1 MGLWDDSTE
10 ESGIV
15 ENQYIID
22 PSSGLNL
29 ICEILPKNM
38 QKKTDKIDNMLDKQL
53 VRTISYIEDANIDL
67 LGLEKRLQKLS
78 DQIVEYK
85 KIKLLTNKTVV
96 GVGGRFSA
104 GKSAF
109 INSLLNNS
117 GDEIV
122 LPENQNP
129 TTSIPTYILSG
140 EENKIQAY
148 LKDDRI
154 LLLKAEASAALTH
167 EFYEKYKI
175 GFSRFIRNL
184 VVYRNDFP
192 ENFSEKIVLLDTPG
206 YNKSD
211 IDATDALSD
220 EYLSSKQLK
229 AIDRLIW
236 LVDID
241 NGTIQDKDLQFIN
254 KLVTDKPI
262 LFIFNKADLKT
273 DEEIKKV
280 LSTSKKIIADNHINA
295 FGITAYSSRD
305 KKEYFKKEYFKKDI
319 ISCFFDQA
327 VGDAGRKKGV
337 QEELEEIKKIIEKM
351 LIDKYEK
358 MIIER
363 NKLGSLILHTND
375 INEIGTIV
383 QLQAEKIRKINQIG
397 AINIQYKK
405 IIEKIE
411 GEIKRLQF

>member
-305 KKEYFKKEYFKKDI
+305 KKEYFKKDI

-411 GEIKRLQF
+411 REIKRLQF

>member
-38 QKKTDKIDNMLDKQL
+38 QKKTGKIDNMLDKQL

-305 KKEYFKKEYFKKDI
+305 KKEYFKKDI

>member
-280 LSTSKKIIADNHINA
+280 LSTSKRIIADNHINA

-305 KKEYFKKEYFKKDI
+305 KKEYFKKDI

>member
-38 QKKTDKIDNMLDKQL
+38 QKKTDKIDNVLDKQL

-305 KKEYFKKEYFKKDI
+305 KKEYFKKDI

>member
-1 MGLWDDSTE
+1 MKYYLK
-10 ESGIV
+10 
-15 ENQYIID
+15 
-22 PSSGLNL
+22 
-29 ICEILPKNM
+29 ICK
-38 QKKTDKIDNMLDKQL
+38 KKTDKIDNMLDKQL

-305 KKEYFKKEYFKKDI
+305 KKEYFKKDI

>member
-10 ESGIV
+10 ESGII

-220 EYLSSKQLK
+220 EYLSSKRLK

-305 KKEYFKKEYFKKDI
+305 KKEYFKKDI

>member
-305 KKEYFKKEYFKKDI
+305 KKEYFKKDI

-363 NKLGSLILHTND
+363 NKLESLILHTND

>member
-29 ICEILPKNM
+29 ICEILPKEI

-305 KKEYFKKEYFKKDI
+305 KKEYFKKDI

>member
-305 KKEYFKKEYFKKDI
+305 KKEYFKKDI

-375 INEIGTIV
+375 TNEIGTIV

>member
-1 MGLWDDSTE
+1 MVLWDDSTE

-305 KKEYFKKEYFKKDI
+305 KKEYFKKDI

>member
-192 ENFSEKIVLLDTPG
+192 ENFSEKIVLLNTPG

-305 KKEYFKKEYFKKDI
+305 KKEYFKKDI

>member
-129 TTSIPTYILSG
+129 TTSIPTYKLSG

-305 KKEYFKKEYFKKDI
+305 KKEYFKKDI

>member
-305 KKEYFKKEYFKKDI
+305 KKGYFKKDI

>member
-305 KKEYFKKEYFKKDI
+305 KKEYFKKDI

-411 GEIKRLQF
+411 L

>member
-38 QKKTDKIDNMLDKQL
+38 QKKTVKIDNMLDKQL

-305 KKEYFKKEYFKKDI
+305 KKEYFKKDI

>member
-241 NGTIQDKDLQFIN
+241 NGMIQDKDLQFIN

-305 KKEYFKKEYFKKDI
+305 KKEYFKKDI

>member
-96 GVGGRFSA
+96 GVGGRFST

-305 KKEYFKKEYFKKDI
+305 KKEYFKKDI

>member
-305 KKEYFKKEYFKKDI
+305 KKEYFKKDI

-405 IIEKIE
+405 III
-411 GEIKRLQF
+411 

>member
-140 EENKIQAY
+140 EEDKIQAY

-305 KKEYFKKEYFKKDI
+305 KKEYFKKDI

>member
-305 KKEYFKKEYFKKDI
+305 KKEYFKKDI

-375 INEIGTIV
+375 INEIGTVV

>member
-254 KLVTDKPI
+254 KLVTDKHI

-305 KKEYFKKEYFKKDI
+305 KKEYFKKDI

>member
-184 VVYRNDFP
+184 VVYRNGFP

-305 KKEYFKKEYFKKDI
+305 KKEYFKKDI

>member
-154 LLLKAEASAALTH
+154 LLLKAEASAVLTH

-305 KKEYFKKEYFKKDI
+305 KKEYFKKDI

>member
-305 KKEYFKKEYFKKDI
+305 KKEYFKKDI

-358 MIIER
+358 IIIER

>member
-85 KIKLLTNKTVV
+85 KIKLLPNKTVV

-305 KKEYFKKEYFKKDI
+305 KKEYFKKDI

>member
-305 KKEYFKKEYFKKDI
+305 KKEYFTKDI

>member
-1 MGLWDDSTE
+1 MRLWDDSTE

-305 KKEYFKKEYFKKDI
+305 KKEYFKKDI

>member
-38 QKKTDKIDNMLDKQL
+38 QKKTDEIDNMLDKQL

-305 KKEYFKKEYFKKDI
+305 KKEYFKKDI